1 MTLTSTLCQELI
13 KLWLPCNHYC
23 TCLAEGYDTLWA
35 TLIRLWPASYLLGVL
50 WWSFLWNL
58 IYMYKLL
65 LSLSLVFGFFLSC
78 PLICCQIWVL
88 LNFIIISGSSLD
100 SIQLDLN
107 HKMEKFSILLKRCI
121 RFLPLHEYLGS
132 SKSIVERHL
141 MSWWTVHLLLLKFWL
156 KILLFWS
163 QDHTGS
169 WHTSDLMYVGDS
181 HLAEF
186 IVS

>member
-50 WWSFLWNL
+50 WWSFLCNL

-65 LSLSLVFGFFLSC
+65 LSLPLVFGFFLSC